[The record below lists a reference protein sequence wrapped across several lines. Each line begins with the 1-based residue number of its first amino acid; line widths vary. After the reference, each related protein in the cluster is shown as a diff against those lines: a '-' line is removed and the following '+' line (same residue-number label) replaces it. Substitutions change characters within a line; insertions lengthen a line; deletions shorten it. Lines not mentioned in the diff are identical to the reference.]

1 MALMEVNF
9 FSKALMRPVTM
20 NVILPADKVFFG
32 EETEEE
38 NKPFKTLYL
47 LHGVMGN
54 YTDWVTGTCIKRWA
68 EEKNLAVVMPSGA
81 NMFYMD
87 HPNANENY
95 SEFIGKELVK
105 ITRRMFPL
113 SHKKED
119 TFIAGLSMGGYGAIR
134 NGLKYHDTF
143 GYIAG
148 LSSAM
153 ILEKMGTADD
163 SSPMFFEKK
172 SFLESVFGDLS
183 RIKDCEINPE
193 WIAEN
198 MPCIIEAWEPGV
210 AGGQAL
216 AEILYGKVNPSGKLP
231 ITIPR
236 STGQIQCMYN
246 HKFTNHWFPYATGNS
261 LPLYEFGYGLSYTTY
276 KYDNLK
282 LSEAAITPD
291 KSVEVTIDVTNTG
304 KMDGEETVQ
313 LYIRDEYSS
322 ATRPVKEL
330 KDFARIPLKAG
341 ETKQVSFTLTPEML
355 SYYDA
360 DMHYGVEKGTFKI
373 MVGASSRDTD
383 LQSVILTVK

>member
-113 SHKKED
+113 SYKKED

-198 MPCIIEAWEPGV
+198 MKKDGIPFPHMYLACGLDDPLLPPNRKFRDTMQKLGVDVTYEEGPG
-210 AGGQAL
+210 AH
-216 AEILYGKVNPSGKLP
+216 EWDFWNRYIKKVLD
-231 ITIPR
+231 
-236 STGQIQCMYN
+236 
-246 HKFTNHWFPYATGNS
+246 W
-261 LPLYEFGYGLSYTTY
+261 LPLDKDSKEGLNSGNVGLIVGPWAGPAGPPHGENRPARPFCRRCAPGLNWPGRASGAVTLKKLECSKQAIALDTLAWDNIIGFRSYCVG
-276 KYDNLK
+276 L
-282 LSEAAITPD
+282 
-291 KSVEVTIDVTNTG
+291 
-304 KMDGEETVQ
+304 
-313 LYIRDEYSS
+313 RDRSN
-322 ATRPVKEL
+322 
-330 KDFARIPLKAG
+330 D
-341 ETKQVSFTLTPEML
+341 
-355 SYYDA
+355 
-360 DMHYGVEKGTFKI
+360 
-373 MVGASSRDTD
+373 
-383 LQSVILTVK
+383 

>member
-143 GYIAG
+143 GYIIG
-148 LSSAM
+148 LSSALITEDM
-153 ILEKMGTADD
+153 AK
-163 SSPMFFEKK
+163 
-172 SFLESVFGDLS
+172 
-183 RIKDCEINPE
+183 N
-193 WIAEN
+193 
-198 MPCIIEAWEPGV
+198 
-210 AGGQAL
+210 QAVMVKL
-216 AEILYGKVNPSGKLP
+216 AERNV
-231 ITIPR
+231 
-236 STGQIQCMYN
+236 
-246 HKFTNHWFPYATGNS
+246 
-261 LPLYEFGYGLSYTTY
+261 
-276 KYDNLK
+276 
-282 LSEAAITPD
+282 EASMKRLAD
-291 KSVEVTIDVTNTG
+291 
-304 KMDGEETVQ
+304 
-313 LYIRDEYSS
+313 
-322 ATRPVKEL
+322 AVKERKVQEKL
-330 KDFARIPLKAG
+330 KEKAF
-341 ETKQVSFTLTPEML
+341 EQFLQELNAQEMKEIDEVVSFNYNDREE
-355 SYYDA
+355 D
-360 DMHYGVEKGTFKI
+360 E
-373 MVGASSRDTD
+373 
-383 LQSVILTVK
+383 